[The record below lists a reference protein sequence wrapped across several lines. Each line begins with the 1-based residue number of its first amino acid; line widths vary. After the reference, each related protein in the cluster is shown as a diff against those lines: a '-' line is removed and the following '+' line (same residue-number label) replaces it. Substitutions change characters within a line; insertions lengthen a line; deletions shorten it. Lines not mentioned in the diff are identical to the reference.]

1 MRIDGE
7 RSFDQNIV
15 DLKTAIAAQTE
26 RKAAIR
32 QIGFGKLCRFA
43 FRETIDK
50 MLQLKLVI
58 RPMCEADTI

>member
-7 RSFDQNIV
+7 GSFDQNIV
-15 DLKTAIAAQTE
+15 NLKTAIAAQTE

-32 QIGFGKLCRFA
+32 QIGFGKLYGPA

-50 MLQLKLVI
+50 MLQLKLAI
-58 RPMCEADTI
+58 RPMSDADTI